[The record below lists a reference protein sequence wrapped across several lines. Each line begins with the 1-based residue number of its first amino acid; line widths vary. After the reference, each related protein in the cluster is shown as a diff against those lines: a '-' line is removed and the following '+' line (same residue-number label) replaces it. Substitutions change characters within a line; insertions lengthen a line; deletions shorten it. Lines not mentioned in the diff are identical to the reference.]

1 LNVRLKV
8 NARGEHKTL
17 TIANERVPSK
27 EELNRILNSPMT
39 FSGLRGQTL
48 GNYTVTNGIRLGD
61 FVEAQVNEEGVTFT
75 KTPTMLVVRRG
86 LSKAKGLAKTLR
98 CRVLIPDTNMING
111 HKGDVEARYSTNKML
126 PSHMIEGMR
135 KAYKECEPFL

>member
-17 TIANERVPSK
+17 TIANEMVPSK
-27 EELNRILNSPMT
+27 EELNRILNGPMT

-86 LSKAKGLAKTLR
+86 LSKAKGLGKNSPLPGFDPR
-98 CRVLIPDTNMING
+98 
-111 HKGDVEARYSTNKML
+111 HKHD
-126 PSHMIEGMR
+126 
-135 KAYKECEPFL
+135 